1 MSIFA
6 IAAASLCLAQTPQ
19 TPQTKSFKNYEFGL
33 MFEYPATWQMTEKK
47 GDTKFVIPL
56 DNGITATVD
65 IHSVTFNA
73 DTEIWRYV
81 QKDIVV
87 QMKRQVLEQ
96 LEEEILGVPLLTT
109 RSRYTEKGT
118 PVVNLSGLVYAAT
131 NRKMLFRLAAPESV
145 FGDAESKWR
154 NVLQSI
160 RTTSG
165 QKLKPEDPNRKI
177 DPKEL
182 KNVQTKPVKVTRI
195 EGGKKSEI
203 EVQKGEVTVPITV
216 ANRAVVLRL
225 PAGWQGEVTSDNQI
239 VLKNPDLNE
248 PLRVSIFCTLD
259 SDPPAKSLFRV
270 SSKSLDL
277 FTDVT
282 KREEP
287 APAKNKGGATV
298 QVVWRWGKSSSG
310 DLATCESTGLLGEF
324 YWMFAYKSTSS
335 SAAADKK
342 LIDALIKTMTV
353 EQSS

>member
-1 MSIFA
+1 MSILA

-19 TPQTKSFKNYEFGL
+19 TPQVKTFANYEFGL
-33 MFEYPATWQMTEKK
+33 SFEYPVTWQMTSKK

-56 DNGITATVD
+56 ENGITATVD
-65 IHSVTFNA
+65 IHAVTFNA

-81 QKDIVV
+81 QKDIVL

-118 PVVNLSGLVYAAT
+118 PTVSLSGLVYSAT
-131 NRKMLFRLAAPESV
+131 PRKMLFRVTAPESV

-154 NVLQSI
+154 SVLQSI
-160 RTTSG
+160 RTTAG

-177 DPKEL
+177 DPKEF

-195 EGGKKSEI
+195 EGSKKKEGD
-203 EVQKGEVTVPITV
+203 VQKGEVTVPITV
-216 ANRAVVLRL
+216 SNRNVVLRL
-225 PAGWQGEVTSDNQI
+225 PEGWQGEAVGDNLI
-239 VLKNPDLNE
+239 ALKNQDLSETLN
-248 PLRVSIFCTLD
+248 VAIYCTLD
-259 SDPPAKSLFRV
+259 SDPPAKSLFRA

-277 FTDVT
+277 FADVT

-310 DLATCESTGLLGEF
+310 DLTTCESTGLLGEF
-324 YWMFAYKSTSS
+324 YWMFEYKSTSS
-335 SAAADKK
+335 GSAEKK
-342 LIDALIKTMTV
+342 LIDALIKVMTV
-353 EQSS
+353 EQGS